1 MRGYFLFT
9 QGVEA
14 GSAGCIDL
22 WKNNNEFVIILLKY
36 VEQYQDEILKNWGK
50 IPLVVKYEDDTT
62 MECDSNFYTKY
73 YKPIDL

>member
-22 WKNNNEFVIILLKY
+22 WKNNNEFFIILLKY
-36 VEQYQDEILKNWGK
+36 VEQYQDEILKN
-50 IPLVVKYEDDTT
+50 
-62 MECDSNFYTKY
+62 
-73 YKPIDL
+73 